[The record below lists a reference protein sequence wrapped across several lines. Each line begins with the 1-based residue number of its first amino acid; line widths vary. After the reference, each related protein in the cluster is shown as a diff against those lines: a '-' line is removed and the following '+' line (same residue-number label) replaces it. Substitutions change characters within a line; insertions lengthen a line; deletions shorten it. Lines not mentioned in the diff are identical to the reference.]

1 MRTVALAYGVLLL
14 LGALGVIAVGAY
26 GQEWVVIPVG
36 VALLLGAG
44 VFTQGQRWSPD
55 ANGSAPDGPR
65 TSAKFR
71 VDLAG
76 SLRQFGLTLTGSG
89 VGAALVAFFLM
100 VDYRLGDE
108 PGVPIGLA
116 WIFMLGFVLSILGT
130 IFFIVD
136 AVYFH
141 RTGRRY

>member
-65 TSAKFR
+65 TSCC
-71 VDLAG
+71 G
-76 SLRQFGLTLTGSG
+76 S
-89 VGAALVAFFLM
+89 
-100 VDYRLGDE
+100 
-108 PGVPIGLA
+108 
-116 WIFMLGFVLSILGT
+116 
-130 IFFIVD
+130 
-136 AVYFH
+136 
-141 RTGRRY
+141 